1 MIYVYFFIQ
10 SLTKLSRNSVRFEN
24 SSGNWLSD
32 GLNPVRFYL
41 TVRDMTCMQLLM
53 NHTQMDN
60 GHCYSPF
67 LPTANSPLYTG
78 GLFHCYML
86 DESIS
91 HFRGVGSNMS
101 L

>member
-1 MIYVYFFIQ
+1 
-10 SLTKLSRNSVRFEN
+10 
-24 SSGNWLSD
+24 
-32 GLNPVRFYL
+32 
-41 TVRDMTCMQLLM
+41 M